1 MRRIFSLLLLL
12 VVTCVVSVS
21 PAHAQLGNPTSWFP
35 VNGSIVWGLLP
46 HPDGTVW
53 VGTPNGVFRYTRAGV
68 LLGQVTTAAA
78 NSMALAPNG
87 DVVMLDYWVR
97 NVVRYTSSGAFVR
110 TWPNPHAAREGGRVV
125 VDAADHVYVLCF
137 TAGFVSSAL
146 VKYDAVGNELAYTPG
161 LNGSDGLALTG
172 GTLYVA
178 EIYGNV
184 IHSFDTSLGAI
195 GSFPMTSQYATE
207 LRADNAGNL
216 LLNDYYA
223 RSVKRFTTTGTLL
236 GTTIDNFPGYFPFW
250 QPVVACQAQDGTYF
264 VGDAENWYVLV
275 FGELATPAQT
285 TTWGA
290 LKAGAR

>member
-1 MRRIFSLLLLL
+1 MRRILSLMLLLA
-12 VVTCVVSVS
+12 VTSLASVS
-21 PAHAQLGNPTSWFP
+21 TARAQLGNPTSWFP
-35 VNGSIVWGLLP
+35 VNGGIVTGVLP
-46 HPDGTVW
+46 HSDGTVW
-53 VGTPNGVFRYTRAGV
+53 VGTVNGLYRYTRAGV
-68 LLGQVTTAAA
+68 LLGQVTTAAVS
-78 NSMALAPNG
+78 SMALAPNG
-87 DVVMLDYWVR
+87 DVVMLDYWNRDVL
-97 NVVRYTSSGAFVR
+97 RYTSSGAPVR
-110 TWPNPHAAREGGRVV
+110 SWANPHAAREGGRVV
-125 VDAADHVYVLCF
+125 VDAADNVYVLCF
-137 TAGFVSSAL
+137 TAGFASSAL

-207 LRADNAGNL
+207 PRADNAGNL

-236 GTTIDNFPGYFPFW
+236 GTTVNNFPGYFPFW
-250 QPVVACQAQDGTYF
+250 RPAVACQAQDGTYF
-264 VGDAENWYVLV
+264 VGDSENWYVLV
-275 FGELATPAQT
+275 FGELATPTQT

-290 LKAGAR
+290 VKAGTR